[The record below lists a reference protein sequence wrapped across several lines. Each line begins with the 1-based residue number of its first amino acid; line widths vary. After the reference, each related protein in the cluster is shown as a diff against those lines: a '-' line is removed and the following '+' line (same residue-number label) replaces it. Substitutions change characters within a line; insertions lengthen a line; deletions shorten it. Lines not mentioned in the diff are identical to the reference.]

1 MEEKKDS
8 HDYTANGANGNGNGN
23 PQNKS
28 TTNLINEDTFAE
40 ENEIAKDE
48 NNFLN
53 SLKNC
58 LCCNNQIES
67 SKLAKKLKERLFFIY
82 FFLFIKVVP
91 NKIHTEVHNNNKPKK
106 VFGEDSI
113 YRYFESYK
121 KHKSIEDIEQNVT
134 NDINR
139 GANINHKNKFEET
152 ALFEVN

>member
-82 FFLFIKVVP
+82 FFY
-91 NKIHTEVHNNNKPKK
+91 
-106 VFGEDSI
+106 S
-113 YRYFESYK
+113 
-121 KHKSIEDIEQNVT
+121 
-134 NDINR
+134 
-139 GANINHKNKFEET
+139 
-152 ALFEVN
+152 

>member
-1 MEEKKDS
+1 M
-8 HDYTANGANGNGNGN
+8 
-23 PQNKS
+23 
-28 TTNLINEDTFAE
+28 
-40 ENEIAKDE
+40 
-48 NNFLN
+48 
-53 SLKNC
+53 
-58 LCCNNQIES
+58 
-67 SKLAKKLKERLFFIY
+67 
-82 FFLFIKVVP
+82 
-91 NKIHTEVHNNNKPKK
+91 HNNNKPKK